1 MFDAA
6 LEMGVPKFFRWL
18 SERYP
23 LINQPIHCVPRE
35 ETKKAHGLLP
45 SDSDASS
52 SGDQPPTPSGGEK
65 DGADI
70 TPSPEGKK
78 DFRKN
83 TDIPHIMP
91 EFDRLYLDMNV
102 S

>member
-1 MFDAA
+1 
-6 LEMGVPKFFRWL
+6 MGVPKFFRWL

-23 LINQPIHCVPRE
+23 LINQPIHCVPRD
-35 ETKKAHGLLP
+35 ETKKAHGLLQHP
-45 SDSDASS
+45 SDASS
-52 SGDQPPTPSGGEK
+52 DRPSTSGGGEM
-65 DGADI
+65 DVVDI
-70 TPSPEGKK
+70 PFPEGKK
-78 DFRKN
+78 DARKN